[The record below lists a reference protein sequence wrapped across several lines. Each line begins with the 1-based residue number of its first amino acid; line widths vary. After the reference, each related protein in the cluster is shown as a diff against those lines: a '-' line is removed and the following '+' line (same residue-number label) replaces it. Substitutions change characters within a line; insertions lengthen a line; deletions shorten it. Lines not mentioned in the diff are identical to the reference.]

1 MPTASKPRYGVQPST
16 NQATTHLMGGALL
29 CAASPTRARGKGFT
43 VSKPGQ
49 GRFLVTINGGMGRI
63 VSAVG
68 FLRKAAGAARF
79 LAGPT
84 YASTDDAVEFR
95 VEDAA
100 GAAQDPATT
109 AEIDFI
115 LFCTWD
121 KEPIS

>member
-16 NQATTHLMGGALL
+16 NQATTHIMGGALL

-43 VSKPGQ
+43 VSKPAT

-63 VSAVG
+63 VAAVG
-68 FLRKAAGAARF
+68 FLRKATGSATF

-84 YASTDDAVEFR
+84 YSSTDDAVEFR
-95 VEDAA
+95 VENAS
-100 GAAQDPATT
+100 GTNTDPATT